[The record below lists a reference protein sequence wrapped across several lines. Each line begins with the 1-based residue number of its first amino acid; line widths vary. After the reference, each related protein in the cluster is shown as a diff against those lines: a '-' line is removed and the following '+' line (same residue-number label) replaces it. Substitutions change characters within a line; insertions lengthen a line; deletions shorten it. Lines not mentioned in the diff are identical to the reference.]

1 MHAQHVVGRAPV
13 GQRHRAAVG
22 AVTANA
28 RVRKVRHRLDAA
40 EEARE
45 DERPV
50 EHLRERERR
59 AHLQQLMVDQ
69 SEVRMH
75 ERVGDAPDEGR
86 NQHALRMHSG
96 CTQDALR
103 DAIVFGADRAR

>member
-1 MHAQHVVGRAPV
+1 MRSTWSAGHLIMTGAISGHQGAIMGTQVVGRAPV
-13 GQRHRAAVG
+13 GQRHRTAVG
-22 AVTANA
+22 AHTADA

-59 AHLQQLMVDQ
+59 AHL
-69 SEVRMH
+69 
-75 ERVGDAPDEGR
+75 P
-86 NQHALRMHSG
+86 HS
-96 CTQDALR
+96 
-103 DAIVFGADRAR
+103 